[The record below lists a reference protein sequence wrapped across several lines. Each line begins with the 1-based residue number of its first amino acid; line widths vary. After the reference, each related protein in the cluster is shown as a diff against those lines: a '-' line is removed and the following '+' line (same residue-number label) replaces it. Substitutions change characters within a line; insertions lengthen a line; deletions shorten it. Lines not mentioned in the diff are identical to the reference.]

1 METLFENIMA
11 KIGELMGSYLPSL
24 AGAIVILVLGWV
36 LALIVSSLIRR
47 FLIKTD
53 LSKKLAGIGG
63 SDIKAANIEKWT
75 GRFFFWLI
83 MIFVLVAF
91 FQALGLTIITDPLNS
106 FLILVFAYL
115 PNLIAAALILLVAW
129 ILALVVRFLL
139 LKALTLT
146 KIDERLGEL
155 SAKKGAKVPV
165 TQSIAAAAYWLII
178 LLFLP
183 AVLGTLKLSGLL
195 DPVRGMIDKILGFLP
210 NVFVAILIVLI
221 GWFFA
226 RIIQRVVASL
236 LAAVG
241 VDTFSERIG
250 FAPVLGKQKLSSV
263 IGLLVYILILIPVF
277 IAALNALNLVMITQP
292 ASNMLSIVLAAVP
305 SIFAAVLLLAVA
317 YLIGRWLTDLIANF
331 LAGAGFDHML
341 VKIGVSEKLMGE
353 GRSPS
358 AITGVVILVV
368 IMLLASVEA
377 LNLLG
382 FNVLSQLLSKFILM
396 IGHVA
401 LGLII
406 FAVGYYLAGLAA
418 RAISATGRS
427 QAGLLATFARV
438 AVILL
443 AGAMAL
449 SEMGLATQII
459 TIAFGLLLG
468 AVAVAAAIAFGIG
481 GKEAASRKIEE
492 WMKSVE
498 SEEKTAR
505 KKKEV

>member
-1 METLFENIMA
+1 MELMFENILTNL
-11 KIGELMGSYLPSL
+11 GQLMGSYLPSL
-24 AGAIVILVLGWV
+24 AGAIVILVLGWI
-36 LALIVSSLIRR
+36 LALIVSSLVRR
-47 FLIKTD
+47 LLAKTD
-53 LSKKLAGIGG
+53 LSKKLAGLGG
-63 SDIKAANIEKWT
+63 PDVKAVNIEKWT
-75 GRFFFWLI
+75 GRVFFWLI

-91 FQALGLTIITDPLNS
+91 FQALGLTMITNPLNS
-106 FLILVFAYL
+106 FLVLVFEYL
-115 PNLIAAALILLVAW
+115 PSLIAAVLILLAAW
-129 ILALVVRFLL
+129 ILAVVVRFLL
-139 LKALTLT
+139 VRALTLT
-146 KIDERLGEL
+146 KLDERLGEL
-155 SAKKGAKVPV
+155 SDKKGAKIQV
-165 TQSIAAAAYWLII
+165 TQSIASAAYWLII

-183 AVLGTLKLSGLL
+183 AVLGVLKLSGLL

-210 NVFVAILIVLI
+210 NIFVAILIVLI

-263 IGLLVYILILIPVF
+263 LGLLVYILILIPVF

-292 ASNMLSIVLAAVP
+292 ASNMLSIILAAVP

-317 YLIGRWLTDLIANF
+317 YLIGRWLTELIGNL

-341 VKIGVSEKLMGE
+341 VKIGVSEKLVG
-353 GRSPS
+353 GKRSPS
-358 AITGVVILVV
+358 SIVGTVILVIV
-368 IMLLASVEA
+368 MLLASVEA

-382 FNVLSQLLSKFILM
+382 FEMLGGLLSQFIIL
-396 IGHVA
+396 IGRVV

-406 FAVGYYLAGLAA
+406 FVVGYYLAGLAA
-418 RAISATGRS
+418 RAISSTGRS
-427 QAGLLATFARV
+427 QSGLLATIARV
-438 AVILL
+438 SVILL

-468 AVAVAAAIAFGIG
+468 SVAVAAAIAFGIG
-481 GKEAASRKIEE
+481 GKDFASRKIKE
-492 WMKSVE
+492 WSDSIE
-498 SEEKTAR
+498 SEEKTT
-505 KKKEV
+505 KKKK

>member
-1 METLFENIMA
+1 MELMFENIMTNL
-11 KIGELMGSYLPSL
+11 GQLMGSYLPSL
-24 AGAIVILVLGWV
+24 AGAIVILVLGWI

-47 FLIKTD
+47 VLAKTD
-53 LSKKLAGIGG
+53 LSKKLAGFGG
-63 SDIKAANIEKWT
+63 PDVKAINIEKWT
-75 GRFFFWLI
+75 ARIFFWLI

-91 FQALGLTIITDPLNS
+91 FQALGLTMITNPLNS
-106 FLILVFAYL
+106 FLVLVFEYL
-115 PNLIAAALILLVAW
+115 PSLIAAALILLAAW
-129 ILALVVRFLL
+129 ILAVVVRFLL
-139 LKALTLT
+139 VRALTLT
-146 KIDERLGEL
+146 KLDERLGDL
-155 SAKKGAKVPV
+155 SEKKGAKVQV
-165 TQSIAAAAYWLII
+165 SQSIASATYWLII

-183 AVLGTLKLSGLL
+183 AVLGVLKLSGLL
-195 DPVRGMIDKILGFLP
+195 EPVRGMIDKILGFLP
-210 NVFVAILIVLI
+210 NIFVAVLIVLV

-263 IGLLVYILILIPVF
+263 LGLLVYILILIPVF

-292 ASNMLSIVLAAVP
+292 ASNMLSIILAAVP
-305 SIFAAVLLLAVA
+305 SIFAALLLLAVA
-317 YLIGRWLTDLIANF
+317 YLIGRWLTELIGNL

-341 VKIGVSEKLMGE
+341 MKIGVSEKLVGE
-353 GRSPS
+353 KRSPS
-358 AITGVVILVV
+358 SIIGTIILVI
-368 IMLLASVEA
+368 IMLLAAIEA

-382 FNVLSQLLSKFILM
+382 FNTLGQLLSVFIVL
-396 IGHVA
+396 IGHVV

-418 RAISATGRS
+418 RAISSTGRS
-427 QAGLLATFARV
+427 QSGLLATIARV
-438 AVILL
+438 SVILL

-449 SEMGLATQII
+449 SEMGLATEII

-481 GKEAASRKIEE
+481 GKEFASRKIQE
-492 WMKSVE
+492 WNDSIE
-498 SEEKTAR
+498 SEGKEAKEK
-505 KKKEV
+505 K